1 MLPSFIADAEEWL
14 VRADLDLQIATLAL
28 EATPVLGAGAAYHA
42 QQAGEKAL
50 KAYLTAY
57 GVVFPRTHELE
68 PLLRACAPID
78 ARFRQFVSVAQTLTP
93 YASEFQYPGQRLE
106 PPEFEARQ
114 AVQDATRIVE
124 FVRQL
129 LGRAPSLPAEHT

>member
-42 QQAGEKAL
+42 QQASEKAL

-68 PLLRACAPID
+68 PLLHACELID
-78 ARFRQFVSVAQTLTP
+78 ARFHQFASVAQTLTP
-93 YASEFQYPGQRLE
+93 YASEFRYPGQRLE
-106 PPEFEARQ
+106 PLESEARQ
-114 AVQDATRIVE
+114 AVQDATRIVA

-129 LGRAPSLPAEHT
+129 LGLASPPPAEHS